1 MRRSDG
7 RSSRWETSRMP
18 GTLELR
24 VKRVYDTPVPA
35 DGWRVLVDRLW
46 PRGLSRERAQVDF
59 WAKDLAPSTEL
70 RKWFAHDAS
79 RFDQFCERYAAEL
92 LASSDAVRSFSRSA
106 AGRTVT
112 LLYAT
117 RSESCNHALVLRD
130 FLATLSSR

>member
-1 MRRSDG
+1 MP
-7 RSSRWETSRMP
+7 ET
-18 GTLELR
+18 LALR
-24 VKRVYDTPVPA
+24 VKRVYDTPAPT

-70 RKWFAHDAS
+70 RKWFGHDSS
-79 RFDQFCERYAAEL
+79 RFEQFSEQYTAEL
-92 LASSDAVRSFSRSA
+92 LANTDAVRSFCRSA

-117 RSESCNHALVLRD
+117 RSESCNHALVLRN
-130 FLATLSSR
+130 FLTKLSSC